1 MKTALYAS
9 FFSLL
14 FLISCSDTPE
24 VNNEILLKHSP
35 VVQAIFFSDD
45 SLLHGISLGMK
56 KEDVKKLALPNDS
69 LSQEEQDYLLYEGV
83 IDKGKSYTW
92 DCEFDSAGLYSLTL
106 DVYLKDETTAR
117 DWYND
122 LSAYYSEK
130 YGKGTDD
137 GFAMTWEIKN
147 AKRPARIELLE
158 DTEYPYGKLTV
169 YYYDLTF
176 IPMGADSISDDSLF
190 LLESM

>member
-1 MKTALYAS
+1 MRNTCTSVLVL
-9 FFSLL
+9 LL
-14 FLISCSDTPE
+14 FGLGCSDTPT
-24 VNNEILLKHSP
+24 VNNEILLRHSP
-35 VVQAIFFSDD
+35 LVQAIFFSDD

-56 KEDVKKLALPNDS
+56 KEDVKKLALPGDS
-69 LSQEEQDYLLYEGV
+69 LSQEEPDYLLYEGHFSSE
-83 IDKGKSYTW
+83 KTYTW

-106 DVYLKDETTAR
+106 DVYLKDETSAK

-122 LSAYYSEK
+122 LSAYYTEK
-130 YGKGTDD
+130 YGPGTDD

-176 IPMGADSISDDSLF
+176 IPLDSDTISGDSLF